1 MKKISYFLYV
11 ITGITLLSCSAG
23 SGYDDPTENYK
34 LTAEGNSAAPQA
46 AYDDNYYKTEESSEY
61 DYGEYSKNS
70 GTKTSETGK
79 AIPVSTQMLIKTG
92 NIGFETNDVYQT
104 REKVNSLIKQFNAY
118 VSSESEDYY
127 GSKINQYLTVRIPNK
142 YFEPFVDALCD
153 GIEHFDNKNIYVQD
167 VTDEFVDTETR
178 IANKK
183 ALEQKYITL
192 LEKAHSIED
201 ILEIEKE
208 INYLREE
215 IELAEAHLKNLSS
228 QISYSTLDLYI
239 YERTSEVSHT
249 EEPEN
254 RFVLGLQGG
263 WDAVVDFFVDL
274 TYAWP
279 AMLIIIVLFFV
290 LRSAWKKKIKPML
303 FGRD

>member
-1 MKKISYFLYV
+1 MKKISYFLHV
-11 ITGITLLSCSAG
+11 IIGITLLSCSTG
-23 SGYDDPTENYK
+23 SGNDDTTENYK
-34 LTAEGNSAAPQA
+34 LTAEGSSVAPQA
-46 AYDDNYYKTEESSEY
+46 AYDNYNYEAEESSEY
-61 DYGEYSKNS
+61 DYGEYNKNS
-70 GTKTSETGK
+70 DTKKDETGK
-79 AIPVSTQMLIKTG
+79 VIPVSSQMLIKTG
-92 NIGFETNDVYQT
+92 NIGFETGDVYQT
-104 REKVNSLIKQFNAY
+104 REKVNSLVKQYNAY

-127 GSKINQYLTVRIPNK
+127 GSKINQYLTIRIPNK
-142 YFEPFVDALCD
+142 YFESFVDALCD

-167 VTDEFVDTETR
+167 VTEEFVDTETR

-192 LEKAHSIED
+192 LEKAHTIED

-215 IELAEAHLKNLSS
+215 IELAEAHLKNLSA

-239 YERTSEVSHT
+239 YERTSEESHA

-254 RFVLGLQGG
+254 RFILGLKGG
-263 WDAVVDFFVDL
+263 WDAVIDFFVDL

-279 AMLIIIVLFFV
+279 AMLIIVVLFFI
-290 LRSAWKKKIKPML
+290 LRSAWKKKFKPML